1 MTDLTITATNVVG
14 DGSGKRAQG
23 TAGEAITAGQAVY
36 FDTTVNKWK
45 LADSDSATAAA
56 KTAGGIALNGAAL
69 NQPVTVQVE
78 GDVTIGATLTKGTAY
93 YLSETAGGIQP
104 AADLGAGENVC
115 QLGIAKSTSVLA
127 VRIVAPGV
135 TV

>member
-1 MTDLTITATNVVG
+1 MTDLTITATSVVG